1 MKTKTEGGKIMEN
14 KGLKELQI
22 GEEFAGYCIIRKK
35 ELKQKKNGDF
45 FLKLELGDRSG
56 RLSGKI
62 WQDAKEYYNGLKVG
76 QVIKMRGTI
85 QAYRGNK
92 EIQIHRLRLV
102 QETEEQIRNKLIPRS
117 TRNVQSIKQE
127 FLQHL
132 ESITDKYLR
141 LLLQQIFKTDSD
153 LEKFLS
159 SPSGKLWHHNY
170 LYGNLEHL
178 VCLLDLTD
186 TIAIHYPSIKKELL
200 KTAIIL
206 RNLGN
211 TMEFHTAGFIE
222 YTTLGRLLGHSIL
235 SFQRLIHE
243 IDSIP
248 DFPKELKIQ
257 LFHLILSQENQLEKT
272 ASVLPMTVEA
282 IILSQLIQLDVLTN
296 AVHRIIRNDLI
307 PDSRW
312 TKFNNVLQRFLYVP
326 EDQENK

>member
-1 MKTKTEGGKIMEN
+1 MDN

-45 FLKLELGDRSG
+45 YLKLELGDRSG

-62 WQDAKEYYNGLKVG
+62 WQDAKEYYDGLKVG

-85 QAYRGNK
+85 QTYRGNK
-92 EIQIHRLRLV
+92 EIQIHRLRPV
-102 QETEEQIRNKLIPRS
+102 QETEEKIVNKLIPRS
-117 TRNVQSIKQE
+117 SRDIHVIKQE
-127 FLQHL
+127 FLHHMD
-132 ESITDKYLR
+132 SITNKYFR
-141 LLLQQIFKTDSD
+141 RLLQQIFKTDGD

-178 VCLLDLTD
+178 VCLLDMTN
-186 TIAIHYPSIKKELL
+186 TIAVHYPSIKKELL

-211 TMEFHTAGFIE
+211 TLEFHTAGFIE

-235 SFQRLIHE
+235 SFQRLMHE

-257 LFHLILSQENQLEKT
+257 LLHLILSQENQVEKT
-272 ASVLPMTVEA
+272 VSVLPMTVEA
-282 IILSQLIQLDVLTN
+282 IILNQLIQLDILTN
-296 AVHRIIRNDLI
+296 AAHRIIRNDLI
-307 PDSRW
+307 ADSRW
-312 TKFNNVLQRFLYVP
+312 TKFNNLLQRFLYVP
-326 EDQENK
+326 EDKEEK

>member
-1 MKTKTEGGKIMEN
+1 MEN

-35 ELKQKKNGDF
+35 ELKRKKNGDF

-62 WQDAKEYYNGLKVG
+62 WHDAKEYYNELKVG
-76 QVIKMRGTI
+76 QVIKMKGTI
-85 QAYRGNK
+85 QTYRGNK
-92 EIQIHRLRLV
+92 EIQIHQFRPV
-102 QETEEQIRNKLIPRS
+102 QETEEKIVNKLIPRS
-117 TRNVQSIKQE
+117 SRDIQVIKQQ

-132 ESITDKYLR
+132 DSITNKYFRMLFR
-141 LLLQQIFKTDSD
+141 QIFRTDSD

-159 SPSGKLWHHNY
+159 RPSGKLWHHNY

-178 VCLLDLTD
+178 VCLLDMSD
-186 TIAIHYPSIKKELL
+186 TIAVHYPSIKKELL
-200 KTAIIL
+200 KTAIIV
-206 RNLGN
+206 RHLGN
-211 TMEFHTAGFIE
+211 TLEFHTAGFID

-235 SFQRLIHE
+235 SLQRLLPE

-248 DFPKELKIQ
+248 DFPEELKIQ
-257 LFHLILSQENQLEKT
+257 LFHLILSQENQPEKT

-282 IILSQLIQLDVLTN
+282 IILNQLIQLDVLTN
-296 AVHRIIRNDLI
+296 AAHRIIQNDLM

-312 TKFNNVLQRFLYVP
+312 TKFNNLLQRFLYVP
-326 EDQENK
+326 VDKEDN

>member
-1 MKTKTEGGKIMEN
+1 MEN

-62 WQDAKEYYNGLKVG
+62 WHDAKEYYNELKVG
-76 QVIKMRGTI
+76 QVIKMKGTI
-85 QAYRGNK
+85 QTYRGNK
-92 EIQIHRLRLV
+92 EIQIHQFRPI
-102 QETEEQIRNKLIPRS
+102 QETEEKIVNKLIP
-117 TRNVQSIKQE
+117 QSSRDIPVIKQQ

-132 ESITDKYLR
+132 DSITNKYFRMLFR
-141 LLLQQIFKTDSD
+141 QIFKTDND

-159 SPSGKLWHHNY
+159 RPSGKLWHHNY

-178 VCLLDLTD
+178 VCLLDMSD
-186 TIAIHYPSIKKELL
+186 TIAVHYPSIKKELL

-206 RNLGN
+206 RHLGN
-211 TMEFHTAGFIE
+211 TMEFHTAGFID

-235 SFQRLIHE
+235 SFQRLLPE

-248 DFPKELKIQ
+248 DFPEELKIQ
-257 LFHLILSQENQLEKT
+257 LLHLILSQENQPEKT

-282 IILSQLIQLDVLTN
+282 IILNQLIQLDVLTN
-296 AVHRIIRNDLI
+296 AAHRIIRNDLA

-312 TKFNNVLQRFLYVP
+312 TKFNNLLQRFLYVP
-326 EDQENK
+326 EDKEDN